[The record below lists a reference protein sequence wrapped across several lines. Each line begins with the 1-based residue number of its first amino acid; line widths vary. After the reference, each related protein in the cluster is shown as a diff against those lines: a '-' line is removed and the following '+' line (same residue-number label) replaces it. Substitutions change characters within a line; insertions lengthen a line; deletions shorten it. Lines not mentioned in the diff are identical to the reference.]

1 MFATSKAK
9 EFLTDFR
16 AAYSDSSSLGF
27 VKRLEASHFLFV
39 GFSTEGLN
47 ASLAAFMCFSG
58 MPLTIHLARRPDIG
72 LVSRMFE
79 EMESLKELE
88 ESESELELELE
99 SELDLRER
107 LDLLDLA
114 MLASRER
121 KKI

>member
-1 MFATSKAK
+1 
-9 EFLTDFR
+9 
-16 AAYSDSSSLGF
+16 
-27 VKRLEASHFLFV
+27 
-39 GFSTEGLN
+39 
-47 ASLAAFMCFSG
+47 
-58 MPLTIHLARRPDIG
+58 
-72 LVSRMFE
+72 MFE

-121 KKI
+121 KKIWGYLDR